1 MPRSR
6 RRVLPHVPHHVILRG
21 NNRRRLFS
29 YSSDYNYFLRLMGD
43 GVRRFSRG
51 GSGKLFEQRFI
62 SKSMKTDSQVLTV
75 LAYIDLNPL
84 RAGLAAQPHAY
95 RWSSYSLH
103 THYPNIPSRYAW
115 WTPSDAYLSLGQ
127 TAEERTKQYSKWVED
142 CRTTNSWKGVESDP
156 RVSNRR
162 GTERP
167 NRSLASQ

>member
-1 MPRSR
+1 
-6 RRVLPHVPHHVILRG
+6 
-21 NNRRRLFS
+21 
-29 YSSDYNYFLRLMGD
+29 MGD